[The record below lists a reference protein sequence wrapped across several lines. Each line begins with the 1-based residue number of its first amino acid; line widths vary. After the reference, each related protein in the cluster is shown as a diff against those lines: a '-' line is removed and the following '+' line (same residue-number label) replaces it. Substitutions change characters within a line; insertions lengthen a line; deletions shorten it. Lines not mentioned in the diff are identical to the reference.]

1 MLLQKCT
8 LLFKI
13 VLVTILIMLHH
24 YYEIMQKLL
33 LAKIWPILFV
43 AQLTDIQKFALMKTR
58 YSHTKLK
65 LLLLSML
72 ARYFLGMLKDTYD
85 NYQK

>member
-24 YYEIMQKLL
+24 CYEIMQKLL

-58 YSHTKLK
+58 YSNTKLK